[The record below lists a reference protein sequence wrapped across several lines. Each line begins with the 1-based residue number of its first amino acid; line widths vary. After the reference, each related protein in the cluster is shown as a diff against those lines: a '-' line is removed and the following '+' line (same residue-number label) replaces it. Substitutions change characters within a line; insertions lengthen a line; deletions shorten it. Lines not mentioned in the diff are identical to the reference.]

1 VLEQTAS
8 RAAAPALTRRRRLVG
23 PLAEAL
29 LLACA
34 ALAIVTSLGIVV
46 VLVSEALSFFRAEGV
61 TLLGFLTGTQWAPM
75 IGRFG
80 VLPLVTA
87 TLVIS
92 GIAMAV
98 AAPLGLGAAIY
109 LSEYASPR
117 LRQLLKPTLELLA
130 GIPTIVFG
138 YFALTLLSPTLQAAF
153 TPERVSIYNMAAAG
167 IAMGLMLTPLVAS
180 MSEDALRAVPRSL
193 REGSAALGATTLETT
208 LLVVLPAAIS
218 GIIAALIVALSLAI
232 GETTIVAI
240 AAGAGPNLTLNPLE
254 SAETMTGHIARI
266 AGGDLSYGT
275 IDYISIFAIGL
286 LLFAITLSLNLI
298 SQAIVRRFREVYE

>member
-1 VLEQTAS
+1 MLDQTATTARP
-8 RAAAPALTRRRRLVG
+8 RAHTRRRRFAR
-23 PLAEAL
+23 PFAEAL
-29 LLACA
+29 LFACA
-34 ALAIVTSLGIVV
+34 ALAIVTSIGIVA
-46 VLVSEALSFFRAEGV
+46 VLVTEALPFFRSEGV
-61 TLLGFLTGTQWAPM
+61 SLLAFLTGTQWAPM

-87 TLVIS
+87 TVVIS
-92 GIAMAV
+92 GIAILV
-98 AAPLGLGAAIY
+98 ATPLGLGAAIY

-117 LRQLLKPTLELLA
+117 ARQILKPTLELLA
-130 GIPTIVFG
+130 GVPTIVFG
-138 YFALTLLSPTLQAAF
+138 YFAITLLSPTLQAAF

-167 IAMGLMLTPLVAS
+167 LAMGLMLTPLVAS

-208 LLVVLPAAIS
+208 LFVVLPAALS
-218 GIIAALIVALSLAI
+218 GIVASLIVALSLAI

-266 AGGDLSYGT
+266 AGGDLSYGSV
-275 IDYISIFAIGL
+275 DYLSIFAIGL
-286 LLFAITLSLNLI
+286 LLFAITLTLNLV
-298 SQAIVRRFREVYE
+298 SQAVVRRFREVYE